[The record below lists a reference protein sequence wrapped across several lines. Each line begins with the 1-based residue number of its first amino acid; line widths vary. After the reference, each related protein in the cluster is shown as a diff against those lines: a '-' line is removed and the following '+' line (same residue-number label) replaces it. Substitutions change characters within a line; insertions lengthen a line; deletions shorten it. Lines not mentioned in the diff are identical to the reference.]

1 MKRKALTIAL
11 ILTFLFSALTGTQF
25 VNLIHANFTL
35 LLPELPT
42 PIYVREDGTIE
53 GAEGAIQKTGNTYTF
68 VRDLNRTIEIQKDS
82 IVLEGNGFTLTKPSE
97 VDTAGLMTPIGWFPS
112 IRISNRDNII
122 IRNMIFDKCYT
133 SISVENSSNIMVIQN
148 IMRNGNE
155 GVYMSSGSYC
165 SIIGNE
171 ITDNSHTGLD
181 IKDSIFL
188 NIAYNTIS
196 RNHGHGGWIAVS
208 YSNISRNN
216 IIDNSFNHFGIG
228 LYLYGPN
235 SLNRIF
241 ENNFINN
248 EVGLF
253 YQGAHG
259 SSVNNEVYNNY
270 WSNFQDAIVN
280 VAADAASG
288 VDQSPLASSIST
300 SFDQSLFP
308 LPSLTPSIS
317 PTPIAQSDSE
327 PLPTTLVTATVA
339 IVAVF
344 GFGFLINWTKRKRV

>member
-11 ILTFLFSALTGTQF
+11 ILTFLFSALAGTQF
-25 VNLIHANFTL
+25 VNLIHANFT

-82 IVLEGNGFTLTKPSE
+82 IVLEGNGFALTKPSE

-235 SLNRIF
+235 SHNRIF